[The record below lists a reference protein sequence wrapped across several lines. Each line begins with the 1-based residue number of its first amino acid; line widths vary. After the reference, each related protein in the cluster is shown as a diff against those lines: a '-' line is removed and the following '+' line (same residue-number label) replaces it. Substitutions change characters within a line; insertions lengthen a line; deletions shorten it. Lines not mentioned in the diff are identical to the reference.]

1 MHVKNHFI
9 EKMRRFVIDRRLLNS
24 KQIFVLIVLS
34 LYLIVFTTFRAPFK
48 IDFPS
53 LHDQS
58 R

>member
-1 MHVKNHFI
+1 MHVKI
-9 EKMRRFVIDRRLLNS
+9 ISKEKMRRFVIDRRLLYS

-34 LYLIVFTTFRAPFK
+34 LYLIVFTTFRAPFH
-48 IDFPS
+48 IDL

>member
-1 MHVKNHFI
+1 MHVKI
-9 EKMRRFVIDRRLLNS
+9 ISREKMRRFVIDRRLLNS
-24 KQIFVLIVLS
+24 KHIFVLIVLS
-34 LYLIVFTTFRAPFK
+34 LYLIVFTTFRAPFN